1 MSNTSPE
8 KSIIWILYKFR
19 NIHWVDRC
27 GVVPNLCGDDYR
39 VVVLGFMVG
48 KTIVQSFH
56 THLNEDLTITKLPLE
71 VEEIDLQNGENV
83 YPRFVI
89 V

>member
-1 MSNTSPE
+1 MLHTPPE
-8 KSIIWILYKFR
+8 KRIIWILYKFR

-27 GVVPNLCGDDYR
+27 SVVPNLCGDDYR
-39 VVVLGFMVG
+39 VVVLSFMVE

-71 VEEIDLQNGENV
+71 VDETDLQNRENLCLSC
-83 YPRFVI
+83 VI